1 MKRSLIKVDLKI
13 TGMHAG
19 IKGSVSIFLSGDVT
33 GLSGNVTGLR
43 GNVNGLRGN
52 VNGLRGNV
60 TGLRGNVNGLRGD
73 VNDCEITDSE
83 RKNGVK
89 IEDLIDEKQ
98 S

>member
-33 GLSGNVTGLR
+33 GLSGNV
-43 GNVNGLRGN
+43 NGLSGDVSGLSGN
-52 VNGLRGNV
+52 
-60 TGLRGNVNGLRGD
+60 

>member
-1 MKRSLIKVDLKI
+1 VDLKI

-19 IKGSVSIFLSGDVT
+19 IKGSVSIFLSGDVSGLSGDVSGLSGDVN

-43 GNVNGLRGN
+43 GDVSGLS
-52 VNGLRGNV
+52 
-60 TGLRGNVNGLRGD
+60 GD

>member
-1 MKRSLIKVDLKI
+1 
-13 TGMHAG
+13 
-19 IKGSVSIFLSGDVT
+19 VS
-33 GLSGNVTGLR
+33 GLR
-43 GNVNGLRGN
+43 GNVNGLS
-52 VNGLRGNV
+52 
-60 TGLRGNVNGLRGD
+60 GD

>member
-1 MKRSLIKVDLKI
+1 M
-13 TGMHAG
+13 
-19 IKGSVSIFLSGDVT
+19 SVLSGNVSVLSGNVT
-33 GLSGNVTGLR
+33 GLSGNVSGLS
-43 GNVNGLRGN
+43 GNVSGLCGN
-52 VNGLRGNV
+52 
-60 TGLRGNVNGLRGD
+60 

>member
-1 MKRSLIKVDLKI
+1 LKRSLIKVDLKI

-33 GLSGNVTGLR
+33 GLSGNV
-43 GNVNGLRGN
+43 
-52 VNGLRGNV
+52 
-60 TGLRGNVNGLRGD
+60 
-73 VNDCEITDSE
+73 NDCEITDSE

>member
-1 MKRSLIKVDLKI
+1 LKRSLIKVDLKI

-19 IKGSVSIFLSGDVT
+19 IKGSVSIFLSG
-33 GLSGNVTGLR
+33 N
-43 GNVNGLRGN
+43 
-52 VNGLRGNV
+52 
-60 TGLRGNVNGLRGD
+60 

>member
-1 MKRSLIKVDLKI
+1 MKRSLIKDEVDLKI

-19 IKGSVSIFLSGDVT
+19 IKGSVSIFLSGDV
-33 GLSGNVTGLR
+33 SC
-43 GNVNGLRGN
+43 
-52 VNGLRGNV
+52 LRGNV
-60 TGLRGNVNGLRGD
+60 TGLSGN

>member
-19 IKGSVSIFLSGDVT
+19 IKGSVSIFLSGDVS
-33 GLSGNVTGLR
+33 GLSGNVSGLSGDVSGLR
-43 GNVNGLRGN
+43 GNVNE
-52 VNGLRGNV
+52 
-60 TGLRGNVNGLRGD
+60 
-73 VNDCEITDSE
+73 CEITDSE